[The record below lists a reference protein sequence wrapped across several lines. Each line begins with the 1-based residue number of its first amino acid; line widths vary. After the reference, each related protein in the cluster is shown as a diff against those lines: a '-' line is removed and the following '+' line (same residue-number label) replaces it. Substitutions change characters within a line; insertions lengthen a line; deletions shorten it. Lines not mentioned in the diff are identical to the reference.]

1 MKLVMMVA
9 GLLIASLPLEVFA
22 SPLSCQNG
30 TAADYIALGSVG
42 CLAGNGGV
50 ISNFE
55 FSISPNFL
63 LPLGSVQV
71 SPMAQDVGL
80 FGQQYSSTLTGLT
93 LTFSPA
99 LAPTFGETID
109 LIIGY
114 TVTFPVSRPI
124 FDEGYRVNLTPP
136 GFRGLLFQNGTS
148 TVRLDGAP
156 FVSFDANS
164 LAGGEVGFP
173 NSASIDVRYSFPIWA
188 DTEGRE
194 IAGFAMSV
202 SSGSA
207 PEPSSW
213 LLTLSA
219 SILVGVLVL
228 RRQQVKR

>member
-1 MKLVMMVA
+1 MKLVTMVA

-42 CLAGNGGV
+42 CLAGNAGV

-71 SPMAQDVGL
+71 SPLAQDVGL

-109 LIIGY
+109 LI
-114 TVTFPVSRPI
+114 T
-124 FDEGYRVNLTPP
+124 RVHRHL
-136 GFRGLLFQNGTS
+136 S
-148 TVRLDGAP
+148 
-156 FVSFDANS
+156 
-164 LAGGEVGFP
+164 GE
-173 NSASIDVRYSFPIWA
+173 
-188 DTEGRE
+188 
-194 IAGFAMSV
+194 
-202 SSGSA
+202 
-207 PEPSSW
+207 
-213 LLTLSA
+213 
-219 SILVGVLVL
+219 
-228 RRQQVKR
+228 